1 MSSKSVYLFTLSDS
15 LDQELELALASN
27 SSVVFVS
34 VVVSVMFVPVV
45 LMAVVVSVVFV
56 SMMLVSMVLVTVM
69 LMAVVMLLV
78 VMNMMAMVVLV
89 SGLVMVMTLHVAM
102 MFLMVVSMMVLGVVV
117 MTMVMLM
124 MRMVSV
130 VLHVVMVMVMVTLM
144 MVSLVVAV
152 MMLSMVMLLVMVVM
166 MMGHMVVVMVVKLSN
181 SVMYSLLG
189 SLDQDLCIFVL
200 DFQSRNLDGFD
211 LSVDLLDL
219 RTTAAATVHLVD
231 AGDGRSLSEELDL
244 LLEFAGSL
252 LLAFVVVELDHQ
264 HTAMVTVGML
274 DLAFQ
279 NVDFLLVLANQD
291 GHLAGFLADFQTTG
305 LQQFLL
311 VLHQSVHDRSLLVAG
326 G

>member
-1 MSSKSVYLFTLSDS
+1 M
-15 LDQELELALASN
+15 ALASN
-27 SSVVFVS
+27 SSEVFVS

-45 LMAVVVSVVFV
+45 LMAVVMLLVVFV
-56 SMMLVSMVLVTVM
+56 SVMLVSMVLVTVM
-69 LMAVVMLLV
+69 LMTVVMLLV

-117 MTMVMLM
+117 MTMVMFM

-130 VLHVVMVMVMVTLM
+130 VLHVVMVVVTLM
-144 MVSLVVAV
+144 MVSLVVV

-181 SVMYSLLG
+181 SVMHSLLG

-264 HTAMVTVGML
+264 HTAVVTVGML

-305 LQQFLL
+305 LQQLL
-311 VLHQSVHDRSLLVAG
+311 LMLHQSVHDRSLLVAG

>member
-27 SSVVFVS
+27 SSEVFVS

-45 LMAVVVSVVFV
+45 LMAVVMLLVVFV
-56 SMMLVSMVLVTVM
+56 SVMLVSMVLVTVM
-69 LMAVVMLLV
+69 LMTVVMLLV

-117 MTMVMLM
+117 MTMVMFM

-130 VLHVVMVMVMVTLM
+130 VLHVVMVVVTLM
-144 MVSLVVAV
+144 MVSLVVV

-181 SVMYSLLG
+181 SVMHSLLG

-264 HTAMVTVGML
+264 HTAVVTVGML

-305 LQQFLL
+305 LQQLLL

>member
-45 LMAVVVSVVFV
+45 LMAVLVSVVFLSV
-56 SMMLVSMVLVTVM
+56 MLVSMVLVTVM
-69 LMAVVMLLV
+69 LMTVVMLLV

-102 MFLMVVSMMVLGVVV
+102 MFLMVMSMMVLGVVV
-117 MTMVMLM
+117 MTMVMFI

-130 VLHVVMVMVMVTLM
+130 VLHVVMVVVTLM
-144 MVSLVVAV
+144 MVSLVVVV

-181 SVMYSLLG
+181 SVVHSLLG

-231 AGDGRSLSEELDL
+231 AGDGRSLGEELDL

-264 HTAMVTVGML
+264 YTAVVTVSVL

-279 NVDFLLVLANQD
+279 NVDLLLVLANQD
-291 GHLAGFLADFQTTG
+291 SHLVGFLADFQTTG
-305 LQQFLL
+305 LQQLLL

>member
-27 SSVVFVS
+27 SSEVFVS

-45 LMAVVVSVVFV
+45 LMAVVMLLVVFV
-56 SMMLVSMVLVTVM
+56 SVMLVSMVLVTVM
-69 LMAVVMLLV
+69 LMTVVMLLV

-117 MTMVMLM
+117 MTMVMFM

-130 VLHVVMVMVMVTLM
+130 VLHVVMVVVTLM
-144 MVSLVVAV
+144 MVSLVVV

-181 SVMYSLLG
+181 SVMHSLLG

-264 HTAMVTVGML
+264 HTAVVTVGML

-305 LQQFLL
+305 LQQLL
-311 VLHQSVHDRSLLVAG
+311 LMLHQSVHDRSLLVAG